1 MKTPVFV
8 SSGGVIRV
16 TGLVHLPVPTQEE
29 MQIGLIPAT
38 PRSERGWASY
48 SSINMAQQ
56 SDGTLAFDAW
66 TDKAASLGRYRLAVY
81 TQDASFSV
89 LVFEGK

>member
-16 TGLVHLPVPTQEE
+16 TGLVHPPDPTQEE
-29 MQIGLIPAT
+29 MQIDLIPAT
-38 PRSERGWASY
+38 SRSERGWVNY
-48 SSINMAQQ
+48 NSINMAQQ
-56 SDGTLAFDAW
+56 SDGTFAFDAW
-66 TDKAASLGRYRLAVY
+66 IDKAAPPGRYRLAVY